1 MTVLYN
7 YQAAAAAYQELLR
20 EGSLSE
26 WLVANRFATSMLTA
40 RILAFALTDTREDM
54 DGATIENAGRCDELE
69 KQIIE
74 CIYDLNFADKL
85 HRVKLD
91 LMSGEYLRIRG

>member
-1 MTVLYN
+1 MTELDDYL
-7 YQAAAAAYQELLR
+7 AAAAAYRKLCR
-20 EGSLSE
+20 EGSLAE

-54 DGATIENAGRCDELE
+54 DGATTENAGRCDELE

-74 CIYDLNFADKL
+74 CIYNPFKMEVENASD
-85 HRVKLD
+85 
-91 LMSGEYLRIRG
+91 

>member
-7 YQAAAAAYQELLR
+7 YQAAVSEYKKLRR

-26 WLVANRFATSMLTA
+26 WLVANGFATSMLTA

-54 DGATIENAGRCDELE
+54 DGATTENAGRCDELE

-74 CIYDLNFADKL
+74 RIDDLNFADT
-85 HRVKLD
+85 
-91 LMSGEYLRIRG
+91 SWT